1 MEQKYIN
8 NLDLYE
14 VDKGYYSSYEYRCK
28 DRELMKLTPLNT
40 KEKRIILWRD
50 IETNLLLYGIEIT
63 NVMGMDAVRYFIF
76 EMLNEE
82 LLGSEKTIKYIN
94 LEEEDYKAFLDL
106 IASKQGSK

>member
-28 DRELMKLTPLNT
+28 DRKLMKLTPLNT
-40 KEKRIILWRD
+40 KEKRIVLWRD

-94 LEEEDYKAFLDL
+94 LEEEDYKTFLDL